1 MKRRF
6 VVGAA
11 VVVALVGIGYGVH
24 AWLYSLAHVTTDD
37 AYVEGSVTIL
47 SAKIPGYVVDL
58 LIDDNRPVKGGD
70 LLLRIEIRNIAPR
83 ASAGTLR
90 HMPLQPVGRAAGR
103 ICQINRIEVGNAV
116 QISQIIRPLEILRI
130 EGIAAGKIRQGLGR
144 RPA

>member
-6 VVGAA
+6 VIGAA

-70 LLLRIEIRNIAPR
+70 LLLRIDPRVYHDAVVRCGEIGEALAQLWNPFTKSESPAAPQR
-83 ASAGTLR
+83 EEPLTL
-90 HMPLQPVGRAAGR
+90 HDLSP
-103 ICQINRIEVGNAV
+103 
-116 QISQIIRPLEILRI
+116 
-130 EGIAAGKIRQGLGR
+130 
-144 RPA
+144 